1 MRQPEYAGQ
10 FKRDIKLVQ
19 KRGKNMAKL
28 KQLLELI
35 IKDEVLPASYLDHRL
50 KGDWRGCRDAHIEP
64 DWLLIYKLT
73 DETVRFERTGRHSD
87 LFNA

>member
-10 FKRDIKLVQ
+10 FKRDIKLAQ
-19 KRGKNMAKL
+19 KRGKNMVKL

-35 IKDEVLPASYLDHRL
+35 IHGEVLPASYLDHPL
-50 KGDWRGCRDAHIEP
+50 KGDWRGCRDAHIKP

-73 DETVRFERTGRHSD
+73 DEAVRFERTGRHSD